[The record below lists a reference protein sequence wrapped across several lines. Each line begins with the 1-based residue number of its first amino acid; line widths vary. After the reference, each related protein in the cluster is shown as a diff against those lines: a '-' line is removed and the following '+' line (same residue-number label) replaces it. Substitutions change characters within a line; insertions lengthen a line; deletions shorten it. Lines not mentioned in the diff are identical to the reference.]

1 VVFLRIAFVTD
12 CFWPRVNGVTVSIQ
26 TFKDE
31 LERRGHEVLV
41 LCPEYPKRDRSIP
54 EPGVLRFDSMGN
66 SFSVEDRLVHLH
78 AFPRVFMALDHFRP
92 DAVHINTEFALQ
104 IAARLWCKARGYPFL
119 ITAHTNWEHY
129 VGNYLPRLPKPPL
142 RSFARTVMRLLY
154 GTADILVTPTAEM
167 ASVLRGYH
175 IRRKIRII
183 PSGIDPAMFVAD
195 RREAAAW
202 RARLEERH
210 PVLAGKRWLL
220 FVGRVTEEK
229 NVAFLV
235 TALARVARAVPDAAL
250 VLVGDGP
257 GRDHVERLAARAGLA
272 NRVVVTGYLPRAE
285 LRHAYANAEIFAF
298 ASKTETLGLA
308 TIEAMTAG
316 VPVVAIGIMGTR
328 TVMRGDNGGF
338 MVDEDLAEFSAAC
351 VRLLKDPALR
361 AAKSAEAR
369 EWSKQFSIAAQ
380 TDRMERIYEFAASI
394 RRSAMSTRRRIT
406 VKLKWLYRAAEGF
419 IRKLAD

>member
-1 VVFLRIAFVTD
+1 MRIAFVTD
-12 CFWPRVNGVTVSIQ
+12 CFWPRVNGVTVSVQ
-26 TFKDE
+26 SFKDE
-31 LERRGHEVLV
+31 LERRGHEVIV
-41 LCPEYPKRDRSIP
+41 LCPEYPKRDKSVP

-78 AFPRVFMALDHFRP
+78 AFPSVFMALDRFRP

-104 IAARLWCKARGYPFL
+104 FAARLWCKARGYPFL

-129 VGNYLPRLPKPPL
+129 IGNYMPRLPKPPL
-142 RSFARTVMRLLY
+142 KVISRTYMRLLH
-154 GTADILVTPTAEM
+154 GTADILITPTSEM
-167 ASVLRGYH
+167 AAVLRSYH

-195 RREAAAW
+195 PAETASW
-202 RARLEERH
+202 RARFENVH
-210 PVLAGKRWLL
+210 PALAGKRWLL
-220 FVGRVTEEK
+220 FVGRVAEEK
-229 NVAFLV
+229 NVAFLIPS
-235 TALARVARAVPDAAL
+235 LARVVRKIPDAAL

-257 GRDHVERLAARAGLA
+257 GRDHVERLAARAGLQD
-272 NRVVVTGYLPRAE
+272 RVVVTGYLPRAE
-285 LRHAYANAEIFAF
+285 LRHVYANAEIFAF

-316 VPVVAIGIMGTR
+316 VPVVAVGIMGTR

-338 MVDEDLAEFSAAC
+338 MVREDLDEFSAAC
-351 VRLLKDPALR
+351 VRLLSDPALR

-380 TDRMERIYEFAASI
+380 TDRMERIFEFAASV
-394 RRSAMSTRRRIT
+394 RRSAMPVRRRIK
-406 VKLKWLYRAAEGF
+406 VKLKWLYRAIEGYIRRLAE
-419 IRKLAD
+419 